1 MVERNAAESVRVLF
15 NWRSRCTIKLLVIA
29 FWLVIHR
36 CATGVLGLRS
46 VRQNVP
52 SFSLYGEQGAA
63 TRLAAPVHVED
74 IQSRSRKYLWQIGAH
89 RHAESCQCI
98 LITAGPASV
107 VIEELRTK
115 LDGPALIVI
124 PAGAIHSFRFRADTQ
139 GYVLTINF
147 QHLTELAS
155 AAHQAPI
162 EELFLVPR
170 ALDLSFNSALADRAA
185 QMLEC
190 LCKEQ
195 RRPESAT
202 NPVGGWLACCVLY
215 TVAEAVKHS
224 STTESYSGTDLAR
237 LRRFRQ
243 LIENRYAQHWPVQRF
258 AKELGLSETS
268 LNRLCRRLTGN
279 TGFDLLQQRL
289 ALEARRRLIYAADSV
304 SGIASALGFRDS
316 AYFSRFFRRHSGLS
330 PHEFRRQHRG
340 G

>member
-1 MVERNAAESVRVLF
+1 VQR
-15 NWRSRCTIKLLVIA
+15 
-29 FWLVIHR
+29 
-36 CATGVLGLRS
+36 GDLGLRS

-63 TRLAAPVHVED
+63 TRVAGPVHVED

-89 RHAESCQCI
+89 RHAELCQCI
-98 LITAGPASV
+98 LLTAGPANI

-115 LDGPALIVI
+115 LDGPALVVI

-147 QHLTELAS
+147 QHLNELAS

-162 EELFLVPR
+162 DELFSAPR
-170 ALDLSFNSALADRAA
+170 ALDLSFNPALSDRAS

-190 LCKEQ
+190 LCKEL
-195 RRPESAT
+195 RRPEASSL
-202 NPVGGWLACCVLY
+202 PVSGWLACCVLY

-224 STTESYSGTDLAR
+224 SAPESYSGTDLAR

-243 LIENRYAQHWPVQRF
+243 LIENRYAQHWPIQRF
-258 AKELGLSETS
+258 ARELGLSETS
-268 LNRLCRRLTGN
+268 LNRLCRRLTGS

-289 ALEARRRLIYAADSV
+289 ALEARRRLIYATDSV
-304 SGIASALGFRDS
+304 SGIAGALGFKDS
-316 AYFSRFFRRHSGLS
+316 AYFSRFFRRHSGVS

>member
-1 MVERNAAESVRVLF
+1 M
-15 NWRSRCTIKLLVIA
+15 
-29 FWLVIHR
+29 
-36 CATGVLGLRS
+36 
-46 VRQNVP
+46 
-52 SFSLYGEQGAA
+52 
-63 TRLAAPVHVED
+63 HVED

-89 RHAESCQCI
+89 RHAELCQCI
-98 LITAGPASV
+98 VVTAGPASV

-115 LDGPALIVI
+115 LDGPALVVI

-139 GYVLTINF
+139 GYVLTVNF

-162 EELFLVPR
+162 EELFSVPR
-170 ALDLSFNSALADRAA
+170 ALDLSFNPALADRAS

-195 RRPESAT
+195 RRPDAAS
-202 NPVGGWLACCVLY
+202 PVGGWLACCVLY

-224 STTESYSGTDLAR
+224 SAPQSYSGTDLAR

-243 LIENRYAQHWPVQRF
+243 LIENRYTQHWPIQRF
-258 AKELGLSETS
+258 ARELGLSETS
-268 LNRLCRRLTGN
+268 LNRLCRRLTGG

-289 ALEARRRLIYAADSV
+289 ALEARRRLIYATDSV
-304 SGIASALGFRDS
+304 SGIAGALGFKDS
-316 AYFSRFFRRHSGLS
+316 AYFSRFFRRHSGIS

>member
-1 MVERNAAESVRVLF
+1 M
-15 NWRSRCTIKLLVIA
+15 
-29 FWLVIHR
+29 
-36 CATGVLGLRS
+36 RS

-63 TRLAAPVHVED
+63 TRVAAPVHVED

-89 RHAESCQCI
+89 RHAELCQCI
-98 LITAGPASV
+98 VVTAGPASV

-115 LDGPALIVI
+115 LDGPALVVI

-139 GYVLTINF
+139 GYVLTVNF

-162 EELFLVPR
+162 EELFSVPR
-170 ALDLSFNSALADRAA
+170 ALDLSFNPALADRAS

-195 RRPESAT
+195 RRPDAAS
-202 NPVGGWLACCVLY
+202 PVGGWLACCVLY

-224 STTESYSGTDLAR
+224 SAPQSYSGTDLAR

-243 LIENRYAQHWPVQRF
+243 LIENRYTQHWPIQRF
-258 AKELGLSETS
+258 ARELGLSETS
-268 LNRLCRRLTGN
+268 LNRLCRRLTGG

-289 ALEARRRLIYAADSV
+289 ALEARRRLIYATDSV
-304 SGIASALGFRDS
+304 SGIAGALGFKDS
-316 AYFSRFFRRHSGLS
+316 AYFSRFFRRHSGIS

>member
-1 MVERNAAESVRVLF
+1 
-15 NWRSRCTIKLLVIA
+15 
-29 FWLVIHR
+29 
-36 CATGVLGLRS
+36 LRS

-52 SFSLYGEQGAA
+52 IFSLYGEQGAA
-63 TRLAAPVHVED
+63 TRGAEPVHVED

-89 RHAESCQCI
+89 RHAELCQCI
-98 LITAGPASV
+98 LLTAGPASI

-115 LDGPALIVI
+115 LDGPALVVI

-147 QHLTELAS
+147 AHLTELAS

-162 EELFLVPR
+162 DELFSAPR
-170 ALDLSFNSALADRAA
+170 ALDLSFNPALADRAS

-190 LCKEQ
+190 LCKEL
-195 RRPESAT
+195 RRAEASSI
-202 NPVGGWLACCVLY
+202 PVCGWLACCVLY

-224 STTESYSGTDLAR
+224 SVSESYSGTDLAR

-243 LIENRYAQHWPVQRF
+243 LIESRFAQHWPMQRF
-258 AKELGLSETS
+258 ARELGLSDTS
-268 LNRLCRRLTGN
+268 LNRLCRRLTGS

-289 ALEARRRLIYAADSV
+289 ALEARRRLIYATDSV
-304 SGIASALGFRDS
+304 CGIASALGFKDS
-316 AYFSRFFRRHSGLS
+316 AYFSRFFRRHSGVS